1 MNTPYPSPAVRL
13 EDRRARGLGRT
24 SRCAMNVALVSVQLE
39 LPQSLLG
46 PQLLTGFLSPF
57 LSPRGRLIRPV
68 RISLRQ

>member
-1 MNTPYPSPAVRL
+1 
-13 EDRRARGLGRT
+13 
-24 SRCAMNVALVSVQLE
+24 MNVALVSVQLE